1 MDVASLIV
9 RHGPLLV
16 GAVCFT
22 EAIGL
27 PVPAAVALLGAG
39 ALSHQ
44 GAIATAGAFAA
55 GIGGLLAG
63 DAILFTI
70 GRYTGWYF
78 LGLLCRLSANP
89 ESCIY
94 NSAHRFYRRGRA
106 ALLFTKF
113 IPGIN
118 TMAAPLAGSLRMKPA
133 QFFALDF
140 AGALIYAGVYFGLGW
155 AFSRFLGS
163 MVDRMESTGRFMQ
176 TVLLSAFTV
185 FLIYRA
191 FLAWR
196 LRATFFDIP
205 RITAADAA
213 RALAEQGGEILV
225 MDVRS
230 HGYYGAS
237 AVRIQ
242 GAARLEPH
250 RLIEAVHELPEDKKI
265 YLYCT

>member
-1 MDVASLIV
+1 MDVAGLIV

-16 GAVCFT
+16 GAVCFI
-22 EAIGL
+22 ESIGL

-44 GAIATAGAFAA
+44 GSIITTRAFAA
-55 GIGGLLAG
+55 GLCGLLAG
-63 DAILFTI
+63 DAILFAL

-94 NSAHRFYRRGRA
+94 NSAHRFYRQGRT

-113 IPGIN
+113 VPGIN
-118 TMAAPLAGSLRMKPA
+118 TMAAPLAGSLSMKPT
-133 QFFALDF
+133 QFFALDL

-155 AFSRFLGS
+155 AFSGFLGS
-163 MVDRMESTGRFMQ
+163 MVDRMESTGRVMQ
-176 TVLLSAFTV
+176 TVLLSAFIA

-196 LRATFFDIP
+196 LRAAFFDIP
-205 RITAADAA
+205 RISVAEAAQ
-213 RALAEQGGEILV
+213 ALADGAGQILV

-230 HGYYGAS
+230 HGYYGAA

-242 GAARLEPH
+242 GAARLEPN
-250 RLIEAVHELPEDKKI
+250 RLAEAMHELPEDKKI